1 MIFLLK
7 PPFVVR
13 DFPAMFDD
21 TGGGSLRRA
30 SACTNGV
37 HKGCRAIAVGGV
49 GLAVPIDLVVPGSF
63 CSVAGPA
70 GVVGHL
76 HSVEMRRTMERWQ
89 EAMCQD
95 FRCLSLPFQYVSLDL
110 WHHVYVLVINYRYL
124 LQTWMI
130 IMMWWSPT
138 FFKSLD
144 WQAVG
149 CREPA

>member
-76 HSVEMRRTMERWQ
+76 HSVEMRRTMER
-89 EAMCQD
+89 
-95 FRCLSLPFQYVSLDL
+95 
-110 WHHVYVLVINYRYL
+110 
-124 LQTWMI
+124 
-130 IMMWWSPT
+130 
-138 FFKSLD
+138 
-144 WQAVG
+144 
-149 CREPA
+149 